1 MPHSS
6 DIKGLHWLSGMVNY
20 FAKFIQNL
28 SSHTIHLCKLLERD
42 SVWSFENI
50 HRQEID
56 ILKNP
61 VTIPPVLK
69 FFDSKLTTKISYDT
83 SLKGL
88 GVVIEQ

>member
-1 MPHSS
+1 MPHPSH
-6 DIKGLHWLSGMVNY
+6 IKGLHWLSDMVNY
-20 FAKFIQNL
+20 FAKLIQNL
-28 SSHTIHLCKLLERD
+28 SSHTINLRKLLERD

-69 FFDSKLTTKISYDT
+69 FFDSKLTTKISYDI

-88 GVVIEQ
+88 GVVLE

>member
-1 MPHSS
+1 MPCPS
-6 DIKGLHWLSGMVNY
+6 DMKGLQWFLGMVNY
-20 FAKFIQNL
+20 SAKFVPNL
-28 SSHTIHLCKLLERD
+28 SIHTIHLCKLLEKG